1 MSVASSAVLTT
12 EAVNSEGIVAAGAY
26 VDGRRV
32 ANIAIG
38 EASTWRS
45 RPGHVVWIGL
55 HEPDM
60 ALLTSVQR
68 QFQLH
73 DLAIEDADHAHQRPK
88 IEQYGDALF
97 IVARTA
103 QLVGDSIAFG
113 ETHLFVGEGYLVSVR
128 HGAST
133 SYTPVRERCESCPRA
148 LARGEDYI
156 LYAILDFIVDNYSPV
171 LETIQEE
178 VEAMEALV
186 LASAMTRAQIERLY
200 LLRRDLLR
208 LRNAVGPLVE
218 VCRRLEHDN
227 LPMVRPT
234 MQPLFRDVT
243 DHVRTVQEQ
252 IDSLREVLAFAFEA
266 SLLVGQAQETAVSKK
281 LASWLAII
289 AVPTAVAGIYGMNFK
304 NIPELQLEYGYFIV
318 MGMMAIAC
326 AALFWRFR
334 RVGERPHK
342 TPAPSLGKHSQNIKT
357 RPKPDRARRESQRP
371 SVARPA
377 LAMFTLR
384 AHEPVPLR
392 PN

>member
-1 MSVASSAVLTT
+1 MNVASPSVSPVET
-12 EAVNSEGIVAAGAY
+12 VSSEGLVAASVY

-32 ANIAIG
+32 ANIAID
-38 EASTWRS
+38 EASGWRS
-45 RPGHVVWIGL
+45 KPGHVVWIGL
-55 HEPDM
+55 HEPHM
-60 ALLTSVQR
+60 SLLQGVQR
-68 QFQLH
+68 QFGLH
-73 DLAIEDADHAHQRPK
+73 DLAIEDAGHAHQRPK
-88 IEQYGDALF
+88 IEQYGDGLF

-103 QLVGDSIAFG
+103 QLVEGEIAFG

-133 SYTPVRERCESCPRA
+133 SYAAVRERCESCPRA

-178 VEAMEALV
+178 VEEMEKLV
-186 LASAMTRAQIERLY
+186 LANGMTRAQIERLY
-200 LLRRDLLR
+200 SLRRDLLR

-243 DHVRTVQEQ
+243 DHVRTIQEQ

-266 SLLVGQAQETAVSKK
+266 SLLVGQAQETAISKK

-289 AVPTAVAGIYGMNFK
+289 AVPTAIAGLYGMNFK
-304 NIPELQLEYGYFIV
+304 YMPELELKYGYHVVLGVI
-318 MGMMAIAC
+318 AIAC
-326 AALFWRFR
+326 STLFYRFR
-334 RVGERPHK
+334 RAGW
-342 TPAPSLGKHSQNIKT
+342 L
-357 RPKPDRARRESQRP
+357 
-371 SVARPA
+371 
-377 LAMFTLR
+377 
-384 AHEPVPLR
+384 
-392 PN
+392 

>member
-1 MSVASSAVLTT
+1 MNIASSPVSAT
-12 EAVNSEGIVAAGAY
+12 EAVSSEGIVRASVY

-32 ANIAIG
+32 ANIAID
-38 EASTWRS
+38 EASSWRS

-68 QFQLH
+68 QFHLH
-73 DLAIEDADHAHQRPK
+73 DLAIEDADQAHQRPK

-103 QLVGDSIAFG
+103 QLADGSISFG

-133 SYTPVRERCESCPRA
+133 SYTPVRDRCESCPRA

-186 LASAMTRAQIERLY
+186 LAGGMTRAQIERLY

-218 VCRRLEHDN
+218 VCGRLEHDN
-227 LPMVRPT
+227 LPMVRPA

-243 DHVRTVQEQ
+243 DHVRTVQER

-266 SLLVGQAQETAVSKK
+266 SLLVGQAQETAVSKR

-289 AVPTAVAGIYGMNFK
+289 AVPTAIAGIYGMNFK
-304 NIPELQLEYGYFIV
+304 NMPELQWEYGYFAVIGV
-318 MGMMAIAC
+318 ILIAC
-326 AALFWRFR
+326 AVLYWRFR
-334 RVGERPHK
+334 RAGW
-342 TPAPSLGKHSQNIKT
+342 L
-357 RPKPDRARRESQRP
+357 
-371 SVARPA
+371 
-377 LAMFTLR
+377 
-384 AHEPVPLR
+384 
-392 PN
+392 

>member
-1 MSVASSAVLTT
+1 MNVASSVALAT
-12 EAVNSEGIVAAGAY
+12 EPVTSEGIVAAGAY
-26 VDGRRV
+26 VEGRRV
-32 ANIAIG
+32 ANIAID
-38 EASTWRS
+38 EAGAWRS
-45 RPGHVVWIGL
+45 RPDHVVWIGL
-55 HEPDM
+55 HEPDE
-60 ALLTSVQR
+60 ALLASVQR
-68 QFQLH
+68 QFDLH
-73 DLAIEDADHAHQRPK
+73 DLAIADANHAHQRPK
-88 IEQYGDALF
+88 IDQYGEALF

-103 QLVGDSIAFG
+103 QLVDGSIAFG

-133 SYTPVRERCESCPRA
+133 SYAAVRERCESCPRA

-171 LETIQEE
+171 VETIQEE
-178 VEAMEALV
+178 VEAMEAQV

-227 LPMVRPT
+227 LSMVRSA

-289 AVPTAVAGIYGMNFK
+289 AVPTMIAGIYGMNFK
-304 NIPELQLEYGYFIV
+304 HMPELEWEYGYFAVIGV
-318 MGMMAIAC
+318 ILVVC

-334 RVGERPHK
+334 RAGW
-342 TPAPSLGKHSQNIKT
+342 L
-357 RPKPDRARRESQRP
+357 
-371 SVARPA
+371 
-377 LAMFTLR
+377 
-384 AHEPVPLR
+384 
-392 PN
+392 